1 MTSISKNVYI
11 DKLPDIKPKAYV
23 DCLVKFN
30 TKIHKSK
37 VAEHKQISKGKIVF
51 LKNCKQN

>member
-11 DKLPDIKPKAYV
+11 DKLDIKPKAYV

-37 VAEHKQISKGKIVF
+37 VDEHKQISKGKIVF